1 MSEAAAGS
9 AATTE
14 TATATEGGAGGGAG
28 GGAAAGTPA
37 AEGTGAGSTAAAAL
51 PVPRPARA
59 GRAETVRF
67 AATHTLPAFVR
78 GAFHLRPRVVAAYAA
93 LGQQGWSAATLR
105 AMRARHGGAP
115 VEVRGLS
122 GPLLVLLDHA
132 DVRRFYELPVRILAM
147 DAPDKYKGLS
157 LLEPTGVICSHGDTR
172 EERRRV
178 NDDVLAADRPVHP
191 SCAEFQAVIA
201 QEATALVQGSELD
214 FPLLRRTVARIGRR
228 MVLGDAAAGDEELA
242 RWLLA
247 IREEANWMR
256 MRKGR
261 AAAAEAVYRKAAA
274 RVEEYAARAEPHTLA
289 ALARSHPA
297 ASGPGAAALDAVG
310 QAHHWLL
317 ALDTVGPTVARTL
330 LLLAAH
336 PAEQEALRAEL
347 DGGGAELPRL
357 RACVQ
362 ETLRLFPIV
371 PDLVRVT
378 RAETQWRGV
387 HYPPGTAVLVPA
399 LFHQRDPEHVPA
411 AHQFVPARWLRA
423 GAAQDTRMAPF
434 SHGGGRC
441 PGEHLGVLTAAEL
454 TAAVLRGHRVTGGR
468 PAVDPCLPLPGI
480 LSSAGI
486 RLTLAQR

>member
-37 AEGTGAGSTAAAAL
+37 AEGTGAGSTAAAL

>member
-1 MSEAAAGS
+1 
-9 AATTE
+9 
-14 TATATEGGAGGGAG
+14 
-28 GGAAAGTPA
+28 
-37 AEGTGAGSTAAAAL
+37 
-51 PVPRPARA
+51 
-59 GRAETVRF
+59 
-67 AATHTLPAFVR
+67 
-78 GAFHLRPRVVAAYAA
+78 
-93 LGQQGWSAATLR
+93 
-105 AMRARHGGAP
+105 MRARHGGAP

-289 ALARSHPA
+289 ALARSHPV

>member
-1 MSEAAAGS
+1 M
-9 AATTE
+9 TE
-14 TATATEGGAGGGAG
+14 ATARSGAADESATE
-28 GGAAAGTPA
+28 AAGT
-37 AEGTGAGSTAAAAL
+37 TGIPDRTADTGSASL

-132 DVRRFYELPVRILAM
+132 DVRRFYELPVRTLAM

-178 NDDVLAADRPVHP
+178 NDEVLAADRPVHP
-191 SCAEFQAVIA
+191 SCEEFRAVVA
-201 QEATALVQGSELD
+201 QEAPALIQGSELD
-214 FPLLRRTVARIGRR
+214 FPLLRRTVARVGRR
-228 MVLGDAAAGDEELA
+228 MVLGDAAADDEELA
-242 RWLLA
+242 RWLLV

-261 AAAAEAVYRKAAA
+261 AAAAEALYRKAAA
-274 RVEEYAARAEPHTLA
+274 RVEEYAARAEPYTLA

-297 ASGPGAAALDAVG
+297 AAGPDAAALDAVG

-336 PAEQEALRAEL
+336 PAEQEALRAEVE
-347 DGGGAELPRL
+347 GGGAELPRL
-357 RACVQ
+357 RACVE

-378 RAETQWRGV
+378 RAETEWRGV
-387 HYPPGTAVLVPA
+387 HYPAGTAVLVPA
-399 LFHQRDPEHVPA
+399 LFHQRDPQHVPA
-411 AHQFVPARWLRA
+411 AHQFVPARWLRS
-423 GAAQDTRMAPF
+423 GAAQDVRMAPF

-441 PGEHLGVLTAAEL
+441 PGEHLGVLTASLL

-468 PAVDPCLPLPGI
+468 PAVDPCRPLPG
-480 LSSAGI
+480 LLASAGI
-486 RLTLAQR
+486 RLTLAPR

>member
-1 MSEAAAGS
+1 MTEAAARTE
-9 AATTE
+9 AADESTTGTAGIPDE
-14 TATATEGGAGGGAG
+14 TADTE
-28 GGAAAGTPA
+28 AA
-37 AEGTGAGSTAAAAL
+37 SL

-78 GAFHLRPRVVAAYAA
+78 GAFQPRPRVVAAYAA

-105 AMRARHGGAP
+105 AMRARHRGAP

-122 GPLLVLLDHA
+122 GPLLVLVDQA
-132 DVRRFYELPVRILAM
+132 DVRRFYELPVRTLAM
-147 DAPDKYKGLS
+147 DPPDKYKGLS
-157 LLEPTGVICSHGDTR
+157 VFEPTGVVCSHGDIR

-178 NDDVLAADRPVHP
+178 NDEVLAAERPVHP
-191 SCAEFQAVIA
+191 SCQEFQAIIA
-201 QEATALVQGSELD
+201 EEAPALVQDSELA
-214 FPLLRRTVARIGRR
+214 FPLLRRTSARIVRR
-228 MVLGDAAAGDEELA
+228 MVLGDAAAGDEELD
-242 RWLLA
+242 RWLLVL
-247 IREEANWMR
+247 REEANWMGL
-256 MRKGR
+256 RKGR
-261 AAAAEAVYRKAAA
+261 AAAAGALFRRAAA
-274 RVEEYAARAEPHTLA
+274 RVEEYAAGAEPYTLA

-297 ASGPGAAALDAVG
+297 ASGPDAAALDAVG

-317 ALDTVGPTVARTL
+317 ALDAVASIVARTL

-336 PAEQEALRAEL
+336 PAEQDALRAEV

-357 RACVQ
+357 RACVR
-362 ETLRLFPIV
+362 EALRLFPVV

-378 RAETQWRGV
+378 RAETEWRGV
-387 HYPPGTAVLVPA
+387 HYPAGTAVLVPA

-411 AHQFVPARWLRA
+411 AHQFVPGRWLRP
-423 GAAQDTRMAPF
+423 GAAQDIRMAPF

-441 PGEHLGVLTAAEL
+441 PGEHLGVLTAAVL

-468 PAVDPCLPLPGI
+468 PALDPCRPLPGI